1 MNYICRNKTNVD
13 PYKSNTATH
22 IIRIFRTYNNI
33 WVVNSKATLKHQNKD
48 QLKEILVGL
57 NFEHDYIS
65 EKKNEQHIT

>member
-1 MNYICRNKTNVD
+1 MI
-13 PYKSNTATH
+13 
-22 IIRIFRTYNNI
+22 YNNI